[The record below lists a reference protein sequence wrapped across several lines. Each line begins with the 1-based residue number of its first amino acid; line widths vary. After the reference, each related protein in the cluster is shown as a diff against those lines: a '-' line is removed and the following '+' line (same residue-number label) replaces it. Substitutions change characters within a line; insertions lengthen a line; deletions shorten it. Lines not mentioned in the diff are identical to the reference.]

1 MIPPPLVGR
10 LLARSRRTSARH
22 CAIKLLFNRENIS
35 GRAAL
40 SPVCIL
46 PFALPSDRR
55 HSQDDGLAERV
66 ASHVSSFLRQR
77 NSDTEELRLDAPGPW
92 IFSIDP
98 FYCGPIHTRASYRRY
113 DPPSIDFPATLA
125 FSFEFLR
132 RPLYKFESRFRFYA
146 LTQCGEITSD
156 RYVTVAILVVQHL
169 MICVSIAYQIIW
181 TRLLNQKVDGIVLRV
196 TMVKPLL
203 A

>member
-35 GRAAL
+35 VRAAL
-40 SPVCIL
+40 SPVCVL

-98 FYCGPIHTRASYRRY
+98 FCCGPIHTRASYRRF
-113 DPPSIDFPATLA
+113 DPPSIDFPET
-125 FSFEFLR
+125 FSFRLSSFADLCTN
-132 RPLYKFESRFRFYA
+132 LK
-146 LTQCGEITSD
+146 
-156 RYVTVAILVVQHL
+156 VV
-169 MICVSIAYQIIW
+169 CVSMLSPSAGKSRR
-181 TRLLNQKVDGIVLRV
+181 TA
-196 TMVKPLL
+196 M
-203 A
+203 